1 MGPES
6 IIVEGV
12 DPRIVYREKDK
23 THYLT
28 ADVQPYETVR
38 EQPRRLWCVIRG
50 SITDL
55 CMVADC
61 TTCKRGAS
69 LLIRD
74 DSEDGVHYAFVATS
88 SISAALNYA
97 TSTDMINWKLKGFWQ
112 GGRPGRWDAH
122 VLAAGPQPMKL
133 STGDYVYFYN
143 TDAGVGAFTRCRV
156 MSVGLDDP

>member
-23 THYLT
+23 TYYLT
-28 ADVQPYETVR
+28 ADVQPYETHLFTTKTPLVR
-38 EQPRRLWCVIRG
+38 DSWIHHGPL
-50 SITDL
+50 
-55 CMVADC
+55 VADC
-61 TTCKRGAS
+61 ITCKGGAS